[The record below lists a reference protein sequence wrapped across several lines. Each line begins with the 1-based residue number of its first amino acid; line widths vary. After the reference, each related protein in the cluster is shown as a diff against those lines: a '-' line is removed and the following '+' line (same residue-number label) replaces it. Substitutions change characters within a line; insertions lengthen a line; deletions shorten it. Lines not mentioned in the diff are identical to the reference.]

1 MNSKVH
7 HLHFHHRVGIV
18 PVNISYDV
26 NENKSSDSPSNDKN
40 MDTEA
45 PINGRSYLV
54 MLYIHKRKKKMIK
67 LLKIKKMYIALF
79 AVI

>member
-54 MLYIHKRKKKMIK
+54 MLYIHKRKKK
-67 LLKIKKMYIALF
+67 
-79 AVI
+79 